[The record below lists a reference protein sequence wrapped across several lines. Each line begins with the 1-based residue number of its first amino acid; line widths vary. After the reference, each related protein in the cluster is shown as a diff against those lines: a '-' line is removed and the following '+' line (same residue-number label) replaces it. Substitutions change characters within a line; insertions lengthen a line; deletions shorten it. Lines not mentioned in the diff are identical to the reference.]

1 MFGGFGWQELLV
13 VLLIALIIFG
23 PSKLPEL
30 GKAFGQT
37 VKEFRKGAKEIQDE
51 IALEDK
57 KEEKAEA

>member
-1 MFGGFGWQELLV
+1 MFGGFGWQELLI
-13 VLLIALIIFG
+13 VLVIALIIFG

-51 IALEDK
+51 IALEEA
-57 KEEKAEA
+57 KEEKQA

>member
-1 MFGGFGWQELLV
+1 MFGNFGWQELLI
-13 VLLIALIIFG
+13 VLVIALIIFG

-51 IALEDK
+51 IALEEA
-57 KEEKAEA
+57 KEEKQA